1 MRPGLL
7 RRNISQDAAAG
18 SPVYNLARK
27 GGGMQHVSLQESRR
41 KAPMLHVDPRAFCS
55 HLGLSLLG
63 LEDFFYLLILIQQG
77 HLTRSG
83 QDAALL
89 LLRHRS
95 TNSQQVIPPYT
106 GVAMQGAVGKN
117 IGTRVLVREYLK
129 YSLPSLSVA
138 HLKQLQRED
147 FFTGEWKIKS

>member
-1 MRPGLL
+1 MRPRLL

-63 LEDFFYLLILIQQG
+63 LEDILPP
-77 HLTRSG
+77 HPYPARASDSVRTRRSFALAQASVHKLPANHSSLHRGGDAGSSG
-83 QDAALL
+83 KEYRDE
-89 LLRHRS
+89 S
-95 TNSQQVIPPYT
+95 FGEGIP
-106 GVAMQGAVGKN
+106 
-117 IGTRVLVREYLK
+117 
-129 YSLPSLSVA
+129 
-138 HLKQLQRED
+138 
-147 FFTGEWKIKS
+147 